1 MMVGNSTTGGN
12 QTGASGSE
20 IVISPGSSSP
30 SNTKFYEPTT
40 LTVKA
45 GTTVT
50 WKNTDST
57 LHTVTS
63 GSAEG
68 GEPGADFDSSYLA
81 GGKTFQWTFSTP
93 GTFDYFCTL
102 HPYMKGQVVV
112 N

>member
-1 MMVGNSTTGGN
+1 M
-12 QTGASGSE
+12 QGSIHAPKKDQS
-20 IVISPGSSSP
+20 IVPSATIVVARGSSSP
-30 SNTKFYEPTT
+30 DNSKYVPST
-40 LTVKA
+40 LTISK

-57 LHTVTS
+57 LHTITS
-63 GSAEG
+63 GSAEV
-68 GEPGADFDSSYLA
+68 GEPGKDFDSSYLA
-81 GGKTFQWTFSTP
+81 GGKTFEWTFGNT